1 MRPGRTRRG
10 SLDPWIRSRGWPI
23 RRRSVRRPLSSWVTW
38 SRPPPPSR
46 CCQTR
51 QLAVGSAKRLRLGT
65 RGSRLALIQ
74 SELVAQRLR
83 DAGHDVELVTIV
95 TEGDVRPIDM
105 SPGEGVFV
113 AAIARAL
120 LAGEIDVAVHS
131 AKDIPLE
138 EDPGLVIAA
147 YPERADPRDVL
158 ITKGGGASLESLG
171 RGATVGTDSPRRTGF
186 LLAARP
192 DLRVIPLH
200 GNVETR
206 IKRMD
211 AGRADAIVLAAA
223 GIDRLSQQER
233 IDQRFEPEVVAP
245 APGQGAL
252 AVQVRR
258 GDARILE
265 LVSAIDDR
273 EVRLA
278 VEAER
283 EVLRATGGTCRPPVG
298 ALASITHDSFSL
310 LVAGVNSD
318 GTGKLVERVEGDR
331 ADANDVA
338 ARLGYHLHESIAL

>member
-1 MRPGRTRRG
+1 M
-10 SLDPWIRSRGWPI
+10 
-23 RRRSVRRPLSSWVTW
+23 
-38 SRPPPPSR
+38 
-46 CCQTR
+46 
-51 QLAVGSAKRLRLGT
+51 
-65 RGSRLALIQ
+65 Q
-74 SELVAQRLR
+74 SELVAKRLR

-120 LAGEIDVAVHS
+120 LAGEVDIAVHS

-138 EDPGLVIAA
+138 EEPGLVIAA

-158 ITKGGGASLESLG
+158 ITKSGGASLASLAQ
-171 RGATVGTDSPRRTGF
+171 GATVGTDSPRRTGF

-206 IKRMD
+206 IRRLD
-211 AGRADAIVLAAA
+211 EGDADALVLAAA
-223 GIDRLSQQER
+223 GIERLGRHER
-233 IDQRFEPEVVAP
+233 IDQRFAPDIVAP

-252 AVQVRR
+252 AVQVRED
-258 GDARILE
+258 DARILG
-265 LVSAIDDR
+265 LVSSIDDQ

-283 EVLRATGGTCRPPVG
+283 EVLRATGGTCRAPVG
-298 ALASITHDSFSL
+298 ALASMAQDSFTL

-318 GTGKLVERVEGDR
+318 GTGRLVERAEGSRGDAREVAAWLGHRLVERV
-331 ADANDVA
+331 
-338 ARLGYHLHESIAL
+338 ALR